1 VSHRH
6 LGGSERRVGLN
17 EGRLD
22 GGSAETVV
30 FVSEVWS
37 RGDVWRALEPF
48 VAARYATL
56 RYDPGE
62 QGRSVGL
69 SAPLAFEEHAAELKL
84 LFDTLGLDAV
94 HLVAHGSG
102 AWLAAVLASSEPER
116 VRSLVS
122 VGGFVALDALMQA
135 TLRALL
141 ATLEAGG
148 SALFAEVAAPW
159 LWGKTFV
166 EQQPDAFAAAR
177 AQLAAGDAEGYA
189 AALRLLLSAHD
200 ARKALRAF
208 AGPLLAVA
216 PQEDLLAPLRHSHLI
231 VEWAR
236 SGVLVTL
243 ERAGHMAMLERPEA
257 LARVLVGFLQR
268 RDEFAPPET
277 G

>member
-1 VSHRH
+1 
-6 LGGSERRVGLN
+6 LN
-17 EGRLD
+17 EARVK

-30 FVSEVWS
+30 FVPEAWS
-37 RGDVWRALEPF
+37 RGDVWRALEPL

-56 RYDPGE
+56 RYDPRG
-62 QGRSVGL
+62 QGRS
-69 SAPLAFEEHAAELKL
+69 APSFEGHAADLKVL
-84 LFDTLGLDAV
+84 INALGLEAV

-102 AWLAAVLASSEPER
+102 ARTAALLAANEPER

-122 VGGFVALDALMQA
+122 VGGFLTLDALLEQV
-135 TLRALL
+135 LRAQL
-141 ATLEAGG
+141 AALDVGG
-148 SALFAEVAAPW
+148 SKLFAEVAVPW

-166 EQQPDAFAAAR
+166 QQQPDAFVEAR

-189 AALRLLLSAHD
+189 AALRSLLSADD
-200 ARKALRAF
+200 ARKALRTF
-208 AGPLLAVA
+208 TGPLLAVA

-236 SGVLVTL
+236 HGVLVTL

-257 LARVLVGFLQR
+257 LARVIMGFLQR
-268 RDEFAPPET
+268 RDEFVPPET